1 MEIKAGNARGG
12 EGGSIGLLS
21 GSSKGLQSGK
31 CSRVQTW
38 RLGRSV
44 LTLLF
49 FFPRNYRNRYCER
62 KRWRGVGGY
71 EADHRILSGP

>member
-31 CSRVQTW
+31 CSRVQTNLETW
-38 RLGRSV
+38 SICLNSLVLLPKELSKSLLLTQEMAGR
-44 LTLLF
+44 
-49 FFPRNYRNRYCER
+49 
-62 KRWRGVGGY
+62 RG
-71 EADHRILSGP
+71 I